1 MPVFS
6 APQAMPGVTN
16 SVIAAKATDRCL
28 DKIRTPRLLRTT
40 TVWRAYRLHRRVARK
55 RLGGNADNSIQMR
68 LWMFAF
74 G

>member
-1 MPVFS
+1 M
-6 APQAMPGVTN
+6 AGVTN
-16 SVIAAKATDRCL
+16 SVIAAIATDRCL
-28 DKIRTPRLLRTT
+28 FGRKDKIRTPRLLRTT